1 MSPEGSEIPELTQL
15 AQFGVEWGSQFVAAH
30 VMDQGV
36 RRLGRADF
44 GV

>member
-1 MSPEGSEIPELTQL
+1 MRGLALTQL